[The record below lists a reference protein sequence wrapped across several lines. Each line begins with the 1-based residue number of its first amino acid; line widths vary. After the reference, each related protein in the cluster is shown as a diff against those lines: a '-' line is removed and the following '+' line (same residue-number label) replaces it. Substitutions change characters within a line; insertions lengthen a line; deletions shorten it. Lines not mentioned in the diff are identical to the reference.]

1 MQTSY
6 FSQLVSCLFS
16 IVLVPTNIKG
26 PLANQ
31 CCCNAPWTVD
41 IVACWHKDIVTR
53 HVFART
59 WWQYIYSKG
68 HGDKTCLKKEMVTFW
83 HDKRHAK
90 RFPLSYQWPWW
101 QTLGR
106 WPSPGSSQRLQTQ
119 QNHALWKKKNIN
131 IFLFLILHLEPLKFP
146 LFTHPVPGWW
156 FGPNLVINIF
166 GLDFA
171 SSKSQS
177 TVWVLEYSETI
188 NQNTATVVFS
198 NIQAVN
204 SAILLPL
211 PLHLASIWAPAGPQL
226 AYLLRALETADH
238 P

>member
-1 MQTSY
+1 MQTNIFAQLLTCVDKRQTVGLDSSCCDQEATTKQETTSGHGFSNSWGKIGVVSTTEIWPATWMQTSY

-53 HVFART
+53 HVFTRT

-68 HGDKTCLKKEMVTFW
+68 HGDKTCLQKEMVTFW

-131 IFLFLILHLEPLKFP
+131 IFLFLILHLEPLKFS

-166 GLDFA
+166 WF
-171 SSKSQS
+171 
-177 TVWVLEYSETI
+177 WFCI
-188 NQNTATVVFS
+188 
-198 NIQAVN
+198 
-204 SAILLPL
+204 
-211 PLHLASIWAPAGPQL
+211 
-226 AYLLRALETADH
+226 
-238 P
+238 